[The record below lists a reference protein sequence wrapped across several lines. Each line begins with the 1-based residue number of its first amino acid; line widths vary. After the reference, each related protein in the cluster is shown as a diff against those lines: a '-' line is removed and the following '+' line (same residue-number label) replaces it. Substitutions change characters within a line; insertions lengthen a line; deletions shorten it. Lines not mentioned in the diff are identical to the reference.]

1 MLDRPTREEVQSA
14 VIDAFVHPPVSR
26 DDLLATAMNAGAAPL
41 VVHALSQLPAESR
54 LHNIRGLWDLLPTSP
69 SGPQHETPNAEQTSD
84 THTDRR

>member
-41 VVHALSQLPAESR
+41 VVHALSQLPAESL
-54 LHNIRGLWDLLPTSP
+54 LHNLRGLWDLLPTSL
-69 SGPQHETPNAEQTSD
+69 SGPQHETSNAEPTRN
-84 THTDRR
+84 TETARR